1 MNSDGCSAEPCPP
14 EEELQR
20 LRVTVGVIV
29 TVMFLITYFALAWR
43 PVVPELDW
51 ILARALQGMSAGLSH
66 LLCYTDAE
74 GDVGQ
79 SVLEIVHLF
88 KWLFSKAGAF
98 QRWWR
103 EQRVPQFL
111 KIFITYLQVLGSFA
125 AFTIK
130 WPDFV
135 LQAFASLRNFA
146 QMNPLTIRGLS
157 CLFIGTDF
165 FLLLYTYIFGLIG
178 FIIALWLPVCAG
190 VLRGYRRVAE
200 HKFRCVQG
208 E

>member
-29 TVMFLITYFALAWR
+29 SVMFLITYFALAWR
-43 PVVPELDW
+43 PVVPEWDW
-51 ILARALQGMSAGLSH
+51 ILARALQGMSACLSH
-66 LLCYTDAE
+66 FLCYTDAQ
-74 GDVGQ
+74 GDVGGG
-79 SVLEIVHLF
+79 VEEVVHLF
-88 KWLFSKAGAF
+88 KWLVSKAGAF
-98 QRWWR
+98 HRWWR
-103 EQRVPQFL
+103 EQRVPQYL
-111 KIFITYLQVLGSFA
+111 KIFITYLQVLGSFT
-125 AFTIK
+125 AFTIE

-165 FLLLYTYIFGLIG
+165 FLQLYTYILGLIG
-178 FIIALWLPVCAG
+178 FTIALGLPVCGAF
-190 VLRGYRRVAE
+190 LRGFRRVAE
-200 HKFRCVQG
+200 HKFR
-208 E
+208 